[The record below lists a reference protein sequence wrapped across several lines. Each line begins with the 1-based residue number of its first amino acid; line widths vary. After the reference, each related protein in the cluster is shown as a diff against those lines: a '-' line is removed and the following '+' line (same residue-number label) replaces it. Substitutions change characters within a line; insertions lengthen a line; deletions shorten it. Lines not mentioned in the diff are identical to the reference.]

1 MSDRLSRCFARLR
14 ADNRAAFVPF
24 ITGGDPDRATCATL
38 LRGLPE
44 AGADIIEVGMPFSD
58 PMADGPAVQ
67 ASSLRALRAGTKLAD
82 VLALVADH
90 RQDDTETPIIL
101 MGYYNPIY
109 SYGVDRF
116 LSDADKAGVDGLI
129 VVDLPPEHDDEL
141 CVPALSRGL
150 SFIRLVSPTTD
161 DERLPTV
168 LTNTSGFVYYVSI
181 AGITGTKSADS
192 AEVASAVVR
201 LRRHTDL
208 PIAVGFGIRNAA
220 QAAEI
225 ARTADAAV
233 VGSAIV
239 TTIQE
244 SLDDDGRATTHTVER
259 TLALVRDIA
268 RGVHGARES

>member
-1 MSDRLSRCFARLR
+1 MSDRLTRCFARLR
-14 ADNRAAFVPF
+14 AANRAAFVPF
-24 ITGGDPDRATCATL
+24 ITAGDPDRATCAAL

-67 ASSLRALRAGTKLAD
+67 ASSLRALRAGTKLTD

-90 RQDDTETPIIL
+90 RQHDSETPIIL

-116 LSDADKAGVDGLI
+116 LSDADEAGVDGLI

-141 CVPALSRGL
+141 CVPALARGL

-192 AEVASAVVR
+192 AQVASAVDR

-225 ARTADAAV
+225 ATTADAAV

-244 SLDDDGRATTHTVER
+244 SLDDDGRTTAHTVER

-268 RGVHGARES
+268 RGVHGARAS

>member
-58 PMADGPAVQ
+58 PVADGPAVQ